1 MTDTK
6 TPSDIFKIE
15 KDKEKEQFI
24 ISHTYTDI
32 FNNIPI
38 QNSFENVNNI
48 FSQTNK
54 EQFLSKDKYSDIL
67 TAFNEL
73 LYMPLDSE
81 SASEKY
87 NIGN

>member
-1 MTDTK
+1 MLDFIGKFKYFKYIIIIMTDTK

-48 FSQTNK
+48 FSQSNK
-54 EQFLSKDKYSDIL
+54 ER
-67 TAFNEL
+67 
-73 LYMPLDSE
+73 
-81 SASEKY
+81 
-87 NIGN
+87 

>member
-38 QNSFENVNNI
+38 QNSFEN
-48 FSQTNK
+48 K
-54 EQFLSKDKYSDIL
+54 K
-67 TAFNEL
+67 
-73 LYMPLDSE
+73 
-81 SASEKY
+81 
-87 NIGN
+87 